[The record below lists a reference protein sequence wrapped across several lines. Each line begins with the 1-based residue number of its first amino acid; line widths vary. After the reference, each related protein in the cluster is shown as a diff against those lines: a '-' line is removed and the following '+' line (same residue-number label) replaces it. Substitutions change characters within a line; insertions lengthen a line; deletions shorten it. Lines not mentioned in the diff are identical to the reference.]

1 MAVRSGAVT
10 LKPLA
15 DVQNISPTTT
25 LSPRQGIPN
34 KMAVAVNQVDAAI
47 TKKKGKR
54 TSYLVST
61 RCGDL
66 EKIQGCI
73 TINSY

>member
-25 LSPRQGIPN
+25 LSPRQRQGIPN

-47 TKKKGKR
+47 AKKKA
-54 TSYLVST
+54 SYLVST

-66 EKIQGCI
+66 EKIQGSI